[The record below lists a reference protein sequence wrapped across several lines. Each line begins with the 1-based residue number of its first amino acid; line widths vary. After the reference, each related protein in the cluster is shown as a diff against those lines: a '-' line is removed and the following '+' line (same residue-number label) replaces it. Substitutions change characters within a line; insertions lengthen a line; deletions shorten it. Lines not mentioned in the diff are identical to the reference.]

1 MKCRIAIGL
10 WAFALCGGMAYA
22 HHSPATYDL
31 AITDFAVKG
40 TVKSVEFRNPH
51 SHMVLVA
58 PGKDGKQAEWDV
70 EFSSV
75 NLLVRRGWKFDRIKF
90 GDTVTCVGN
99 PAKGGEQKMYMWSIK
114 LVDGTVYAK

>member
-1 MKCRIAIGL
+1 MQRRWILGLLALAAFGGIAS
-10 WAFALCGGMAYA
+10 A

-31 AITDFAVKG
+31 AITEFAVKG

-51 SHMVLVA
+51 SHLVLIA
-58 PGKDGKQAEWDV
+58 PDHNGKEAEWDV

-75 NLLVRRGWKFDRIKF
+75 NLLVRRGWKFARIKS

-99 PAKGGEQKMYMWSIK
+99 PAKGGVSKMYMWSIK
-114 LVDGTVYAK
+114 LADGTVFAK